1 MKIYVKN
8 IDIKLDN
15 LTQSNYSYNKTL
27 IEKIFTKSGIFIIN
41 DHISKL
47 NIIDKPIIT
56 KNEKYIVD
64 DSEYYLQG
72 GIYQIPFHYY
82 KQKYEVYQF
91 IVNPVIKLY
100 LIIETIKSFSNDNID
115 KEKNESYFYI
125 NNPGNNLDNVLKEI
139 STFLSSFN
147 FY

>member
-1 MKIYVKN
+1 M
-8 IDIKLDN
+8 DIKLDN
-15 LTQSNYSYNKTL
+15 LTQSNYSYNKTH
-27 IEKIFTKSGIFIIN
+27 IEKIFTKSGVFIVNN
-41 DHISKL
+41 DISKL
-47 NIIDKPIIT
+47 KVIDKPIIT

-64 DSEYYLQG
+64 DSEYYLQS

-82 KQKYEVYQF
+82 KQNYEIYQF

-100 LIIETIKSFSNDNID
+100 LIIEIIKNCSYDNKN

-125 NNPGNNLDNVLKEI
+125 NNPENNIDNVIKEI

-147 FY
+147 FC

>member
-15 LTQSNYSYNKTL
+15 LKQSNYSYNKTH
-27 IEKIFTKSGIFIIN
+27 IEKIFTKSGIFIVN
-41 DHISKL
+41 DGISKL
-47 NIIDKPIIT
+47 KVIDKPIIT

-64 DSEYYLQG
+64 DSEYYLQS

-82 KQKYEVYQF
+82 KQNYEIYQY

-100 LIIETIKSFSNDNID
+100 LVIETIKSSSNES

-147 FY
+147 FC

>member
-15 LTQSNYSYNKTL
+15 LTQSKYSYNKTN
-27 IEKIFTKSGIFIIN
+27 IEKFFTKSGIFIIN
-41 DHISKL
+41 DDISKL
-47 NIIDKPIIT
+47 KVIDKPIIT

-64 DSEYYLQG
+64 DSEYYLQS

-82 KQKYEVYQF
+82 KQNYEIYQF

-100 LIIETIKSFSNDNID
+100 LVIETIKSCSNKS

-147 FY
+147 FC